1 MLSNNV
7 WRWAFVGAFASMM
20 LAVPRPALAWSEC
33 GPTYV
38 AQSGDTLGSVSEK
51 CGITVD
57 DLYQANPN
65 VGYMLESGQTL
76 VIPGDFPDG
85 GFYDGCQSSDCYGFQ
100 KPGNCYGYSGPGGC
114 DGLQSAPPYFS
125 GPQNNGCYSSAC
137 GPIVYAQYQPPTGG
151 TYVVRPGDTMRIIAD
166 RLRVPLGDLIAANP
180 QIWNPALIYVGQVI
194 CLPPYPAKPAYYQ
207 PGLDRGHGPHDFD
220 HKQTTYDQYTV
231 QPGER
236 LRDIARKFDTT
247 QEDLLKLNPSLL
259 GKPGRIYVGMV
270 LQIR

>member
-1 MLSNNV
+1 MLSNNFF
-7 WRWAFVGAFASMM
+7 RWAFVGAFVFMM
-20 LAVPRPALAWSEC
+20 LAMPKSVLAWSEC

-38 AQSGDTLGSVSEK
+38 VQPGDTLGSVSAK

-65 VGYMLESGQTL
+65 VGYVLYAGQTL
-76 VIPGDFPDG
+76 VIPGNYPDG
-85 GFYDGCQSSDCYGFQ
+85 GFYDGCQTSDCFDHQ
-100 KPGNCYGYSGPGGC
+100 NPGNCYGYSGQGGC
-114 DGLQSAPPYFS
+114 DGYQGPPPYFGGQS
-125 GPQNNGCYSSAC
+125 GGCFGSAC
-137 GPIVYAQYQPPTGG
+137 APIVYAQYRPPGG
-151 TYVVRPGDTMRIIAD
+151 ATYVVRPGDTMRIIAD
-166 RLRVPLGDLIAANP
+166 RLRIPLGDLIAANP

-207 PGLDRGHGPHDFD
+207 PGLDRGHGQHDFD
-220 HKQTTYDQYTV
+220 HKQNTYNQYTV
-231 QPGER
+231 EPGER

-247 QEDLLKLNPSLL
+247 QEELLKLNPSLL